1 MQTLT
6 MGLGRLLLG
15 GLFVIAGAGKI
26 MRWEGTL
33 GHIQDRGFPVTDIYG
48 YPASQLILGAVIA
61 LEIVGGLMLITG
73 FGAKVAAVA
82 LAVFTLVA
90 GALFHNFWTVG
101 DAAEY
106 MNQFNHFMK
115 NAAIIG
121 GLLVVAALP
130 SAEDRYNY

>member
-15 GLFVIAGAGKI
+15 ALFVVSGAGKI
-26 MRWEGTL
+26 MGWQGAL
-33 GHIQDRGFPVTDIYG
+33 GYIQDRGFPTTDFYG
-48 YPASQLILGAVIA
+48 YPASQIILAAVIA

-82 LAVFTLVA
+82 LAAFTIAA
-90 GALFHNFWTVG
+90 GVIFHDFWAV
-101 DAAEY
+101 DAAQY

-115 NAAIIG
+115 NLAVAG
-121 GLLVVAALP
+121 GLLVVASQP

>member
-15 GLFVIAGAGKI
+15 AFFVVSGAGKI
-26 MRWEGTL
+26 MRWEGSL
-33 GHIQDRGFPVTDIYG
+33 GYIQDRGFPVTDIYG
-48 YPASQLILGAVIA
+48 YPASQLILAAVIA
-61 LEIVGGLMLITG
+61 LEIIGGLMLITG
-73 FGAKVAAVA
+73 FGAKVAALA

-90 GALFHNFWTVG
+90 GAIFHDFWTVT
-101 DAAEY
+101 DAGAY

-115 NAAIIG
+115 NVAIVG
-121 GLLVVAALP
+121 GLLVVAAQP